1 MVKFYIDSNEYENPT
16 DWDQISTK
24 IVRNFDINAL
34 LVYQDLS
41 LTFTGEAYSYL
52 YSKLNDEGFCSIV
65 ELNIIYYG
73 DCEHQINALIFVSDI
88 EFNER
93 TCEAKCKIEDN
104 SYYAKI
110 RNNMKLNTSLYSG
123 KSKNGIDITVP
134 TSYLTDLT
142 GLANNRV
149 SENIPS
155 IKVYDAF
162 RYLVDFMSDETLLF
176 NSTAF
181 GPGGAWEGLV
191 LTNGYRINNVNATDQ
206 YQVSFDKLFDEI
218 NKRIPIIVF
227 VENPLSATPIIR
239 IEELSYSYG
248 SAQIQ
253 QHTDIY
259 EIVTR
264 TENTLLYSKIKVGTS
279 VTDDTLS
286 NEFPENTPFFGWL
299 REEYTL
305 QINCNIDR
313 ALDLNCDYATA
324 FNVIWRSIYFQD
336 YQANI
341 FLLDTLVDSPGAY
354 TGAIIAEDIFNIGRY
369 YMNARLNNA
378 SVLTRYIGGM
388 PGDAAQFYGATGDSY
403 FKVQNTG
410 TITAVPITSTTYNTI
425 TWNNEVTDPQNRF
438 TNPKF
443 IAQFTAVYDF
453 DIKIAWNLPED
464 PSWFV
469 TAPNTDSYG
478 RYEWYYEVRDAANNL
493 ESRTFLYSTGNVCG
507 IHWYDGPNFYPPGG
521 FNVQTNGVSPIINF
535 TAALLQGWYVQ
546 IVCINTV
553 TNPIISPYWGSL
565 NEYWNINQTSSS
577 YWLSFEN
584 SIGGGTFIAADVNDY
599 PIYLY
604 KYDYPLSLSEWNTLV
619 SNTVNRIGF
628 NMSGQLLRNGWMK
641 DVSYNYNTGMA
652 TIQLISSRNG
662 S

>member
-1 MVKFYIDSNEYENPT
+1 MVKFYLDSFEYENPIEWQ
-16 DWDQISTK
+16 DIQTK

-34 LVYQDLS
+34 LVYQDLA

-52 YSKLNDEGFCSIV
+52 YSKLNDQGFCSIV
-65 ELNIIYYG
+65 ELNIVYYG

-93 TCEAKCKIEDN
+93 SCEAKCKIEDN

-134 TSYLTDLT
+134 TPYLTDLT

-162 RYLVDFMSDETLLF
+162 RYLVDFMSDGSLLF
-176 NSTAF
+176 NSTVF

-264 TENTLLYSKIKVGTS
+264 TENTLLYSKVKVGTS

-336 YQANI
+336 YQPNI
-341 FLLDTLVDSPGAY
+341 FLLDTLVDSPGGY
-354 TGAIIAEDIFNIGRY
+354 TGAIIAEDIFNIGVY

-388 PGDAAQFYGATGDSY
+388 PGDAAQFFGATGDSY
-403 FKVQNTG
+403 FEVNNT
-410 TITAVPITSTTYNTI
+410 TDITAVPVSSTTYNTI
-425 TWNNEVTDPQNRF
+425 TWNNEVSDPQNRF
-438 TNPKF
+438 TDPKF
-443 IAQFTAVYDF
+443 TASFTGIYDF
-453 DIKIAWNLPED
+453 KILIAWNLPED
-464 PSWFV
+464 PNWFV
-469 TAPNTDSYG
+469 SSPNTDSYG
-478 RYEWYYEVRDAANNL
+478 KFDWHFEVRDGAGTL
-493 ESRTFLYSTGNVCG
+493 KSRTFLYSTGNVCG
-507 IHWYDGPNFYPPGG
+507 IHWDDGPNFYPPIG
-521 FNVQTNGVSPIINF
+521 FNVQTNGVSSVINF
-535 TAALLQGWYVQ
+535 SAVLLSNWYVQ

-553 TNPIISPYWGSL
+553 TNPITSAYWGSL
-565 NEYWNINQTSSS
+565 NEYWSIKQVANS
-577 YWLSFEN
+577 YWLSNEN
-584 SIGGGTFIAADVNDY
+584 TIGGGTFITADVNDY

-604 KYDYPLSLSEWNTLV
+604 KYDYPLSLSEWDTLV

-641 DVSYNYNTGMA
+641 DLSYNYNTGMA

>member
-1 MVKFYIDSNEYENPT
+1 
-16 DWDQISTK
+16 
-24 IVRNFDINAL
+24 
-34 LVYQDLS
+34 
-41 LTFTGEAYSYL
+41 
-52 YSKLNDEGFCSIV
+52 
-65 ELNIIYYG
+65 
-73 DCEHQINALIFVSDI
+73 
-88 EFNER
+88 
-93 TCEAKCKIEDN
+93 
-104 SYYAKI
+104 
-110 RNNMKLNTSLYSG
+110 
-123 KSKNGIDITVP
+123 
-134 TSYLTDLT
+134 
-142 GLANNRV
+142 
-149 SENIPS
+149 
-155 IKVYDAF
+155 
-162 RYLVDFMSDETLLF
+162 MSDETLLF

-354 TGAIIAEDIFNIGRY
+354 TGAIIAEDIFNIGVY

-388 PGDAAQFYGATGDSY
+388 PGDAANFFGATGDSY
-403 FKVQNTG
+403 FKVNNT
-410 TITAVPITSTTYNTI
+410 TDITAVPVSSTTYNTI
-425 TWNNEVTDPQNRF
+425 TWNNEVSDPQNRF
-438 TNPKF
+438 SDPKF
-443 IAQFTAVYDF
+443 TASFTGIYDF
-453 DIKIAWNLPED
+453 KILIAWNLPED
-464 PSWFV
+464 PNWFV
-469 TAPNTDSYG
+469 SSPNTDSYG
-478 RYEWYYEVRDAANNL
+478 KFDWHFEVRDGAGNL
-493 ESRTFLYSTGNVCG
+493 KSRTFLYSTGNVCG
-507 IHWYDGPNFYPPGG
+507 IHWDDGPNFYPPIG
-521 FNVQTNGVSPIINF
+521 FNVQTNGVSPVINF
-535 TAALLQGWYVQ
+535 SAVLLSNWYVQ

-553 TNPIISPYWGSL
+553 TNPITSAYWGSL
-565 NEYWNINQTSSS
+565 NEYWAIKQVNTS
-577 YWLSFEN
+577 YWLSNEN
-584 SIGGGTFIAADVNDY
+584 TIGGGTFITADVNDY

-604 KYDYPLSLSEWNTLV
+604 KYDYPLSLSEWDTLV

-641 DVSYNYNTGMA
+641 DLSYNYNTGMA

>member
-1 MVKFYIDSNEYENPT
+1 MVKFYLDSNEYENPIE
-16 DWDQISTK
+16 WDQISTK

-34 LVYQDLS
+34 LVYQDLA

-65 ELNIIYYG
+65 ELNIVYYG

-110 RNNMKLNTSLYSG
+110 RNNMKLNTSLYAG

-134 TSYLTDLT
+134 TPYLTDLT

-336 YQANI
+336 YQVNI

-354 TGAIIAEDIFNIGRY
+354 TGAIIAEDIFNIGVY

-388 PGDAAQFYGATGDSY
+388 PGDAANFFGATGDSY
-403 FKVQNTG
+403 FKVNNT
-410 TITAVPITSTTYNTI
+410 TDITAVPVSSTTYNTI
-425 TWNNEVTDPQNRF
+425 TWNNEVLDPQNRF
-438 TNPKF
+438 SNPKF
-443 IAQFTAVYDF
+443 TASFTGIYDF
-453 DIKIAWNLPED
+453 KLLIAWNLPED
-464 PSWFV
+464 PNWFV
-469 TAPNTDSYG
+469 SSPNTDSYG
-478 RYEWYYEVRDAANNL
+478 KFDWHFEVRDGAGNL
-493 ESRTFLYSTGNVCG
+493 KSRTFLYSTGKICG
-507 IHWYDGPNFYPPGG
+507 IHWDDGPNFYPPIG
-521 FNVQTNGVSPIINF
+521 FNVQTNGVSPVINF
-535 TAALLQGWYVQ
+535 SAVLLSNWYVQ

-553 TNPIISPYWGSL
+553 TNPITSAYWGSL
-565 NEYWNINQTSSS
+565 NEYWSIKQVTNS
-577 YWLSFEN
+577 YWLSNEN
-584 SIGGGTFIAADVNDY
+584 TIGGGTFITADVNDY

-604 KYDYPLSLSEWNTLV
+604 KYDYPLSLSEWDTLV

-641 DVSYNYNTGMA
+641 DLSYNYNTGMA

>member
-1 MVKFYIDSNEYENPT
+1 MVKFYLDSVEYENPIG
-16 DWDQISTK
+16 WDEISTK

-41 LTFTGEAYSYL
+41 LTFTGEAYAYL
-52 YSKLNDEGFCSIV
+52 FSKLNEEGFCSII
-65 ELNIIYYG
+65 ELTIVYYD
-73 DCEHQINALIFVSDI
+73 DCEHIINGLIFVSDI

-93 TCEAKCKIEDN
+93 ACQAKCKIEDN

-110 RNNMKLNTSLYSG
+110 KNNMKLFTSLYAG

-134 TSYLTDLT
+134 TSYLSDLT
-142 GLANNRV
+142 GLSNNRV
-149 SENIPS
+149 TENIPC
-155 IKVYDAF
+155 IKAYDAF
-162 RYLVDFMSDETLLF
+162 RYLVDFMSDGTLAF

-191 LTNGYRINNVNATDQ
+191 LTNGYRIFNKNATDQ

-227 VENPLSATPIIR
+227 VENPLSAVPIIR
-239 IEELSYSYG
+239 IEEVSYSYG

-259 EIVTR
+259 EIVTK
-264 TENTLLYSKIKVGTS
+264 TDNTLLYSKVKVGTS

-286 NEFPENTPFFGWL
+286 NPFPENTPFFGWIK
-299 REEYTL
+299 EEYNL

-324 FNVIWRSIYFQD
+324 FNIIWRCLYNQD

-341 FLLDTLVDSPGAY
+341 FLLDTIVDSPGGY
-354 TGAIIAEDIFNIGRY
+354 TGQIYAEDIFNIGTY

-388 PGDAAQFYGATGDSY
+388 PGDAAQFFGATGDSY
-403 FKVQNTG
+403 FSVKNT
-410 TITAVPITSTTYNTI
+410 TSQVAVPNASTSYNTI
-425 TWNNEVTDPQNRF
+425 GWNNEISDPQNRF
-438 TNPKF
+438 SSPKF
-443 IAQFTAVYDF
+443 TAFYTAVYNF
-453 DIKIAWNLPED
+453 QIQIAWNLPEN
-464 PSWFV
+464 PVWFNHF
-469 TAPNTDSYG
+469 PNTDSYG
-478 RYEWYYEVRDAANNL
+478 RFEWHYEIRDGLNNL
-493 ESRTFLYSTGNVCG
+493 KSRTFLYSTGNICG
-507 IHWYDGPNFYPPGG
+507 IHWDDGPNYYPPVG
-521 FNVQTNGVSPIINF
+521 FNVQTNGVSPIIDF
-535 TAALLQGWYVQ
+535 SAGLLSNYYVK

-553 TNPIISPYWGSL
+553 VNPISTAFGVLYDNWRIDQL
-565 NEYWNINQTSSS
+565 ATSTWKSV
-577 YWLSFEN
+577 EN
-584 SIGGGTFIAADVNDY
+584 SIGGGTFIIADPNDY
-599 PIYLY
+599 AIYLY
-604 KYDYPLSLSEWNTLV
+604 KYDYPLSLLEWNTLV

-641 DVSYNYNTGMA
+641 DISYNYNSGIA
-652 TIQLISSRNG
+652 SVQLISSRNAT
-662 S
+662 

>member
-1 MVKFYIDSNEYENPT
+1 MVKFYLDSNEYENPT

-34 LVYQDLS
+34 LVYQDLA
-41 LTFTGEAYSYL
+41 LTFTGEAYAYL

-65 ELNIIYYG
+65 ELNIVYYG

-110 RNNMKLNTSLYSG
+110 RNNMKLNTSLYAG

-134 TSYLTDLT
+134 TPYLTDLT

-149 SENIPS
+149 NENIPS

-162 RYLVDFMSDETLLF
+162 RYLVDFMSDGTLLF

-336 YQANI
+336 YQPNI

-354 TGAIIAEDIFNIGRY
+354 TGAIIAEDIFNIGVY

-388 PGDAAQFYGATGDSY
+388 PGDAAQFFGATGDSY
-403 FKVQNTG
+403 FKVNNT
-410 TITAVPITSTTYNTI
+410 TDITAVPVSSTTYNTI
-425 TWNNEVTDPQNRF
+425 TWNNEVSDPQNRF
-438 TNPKF
+438 SDPKF
-443 IAQFTAVYDF
+443 TASFTGIYDF
-453 DIKIAWNLPED
+453 KILIAWNLPED
-464 PSWFV
+464 PNWFV
-469 TAPNTDSYG
+469 SSPNTDSYG
-478 RYEWYYEVRDAANNL
+478 KFDWHFEVRDGAGNL
-493 ESRTFLYSTGNVCG
+493 KSRTFLYSTGNVCG
-507 IHWYDGPNFYPPGG
+507 IHWDDGPNYYPPIG
-521 FNVQTNGVSPIINF
+521 FNVQTNGVSSVINF
-535 TAALLQGWYVQ
+535 SAVLLSNWYVQ

-553 TNPIISPYWGSL
+553 TNPITSAYWGSL
-565 NEYWNINQTSSS
+565 NEYWAIKQVNTS
-577 YWLSFEN
+577 YWLSNEN
-584 SIGGGTFIAADVNDY
+584 TIGGGTFITADVNDY

-604 KYDYPLSLSEWNTLV
+604 KYDYPLSLSEWDTLV

-641 DVSYNYNTGMA
+641 DLSYNYNTGMA